1 MLNISLTQMKYA
13 MEVYKAGSISQ
24 AAKNLYMNQ
33 PNLSKA
39 IKELESAIGFTIFL
53 RTPKGVMLSEEGVLF
68 LDYVDAIFK
77 KLDELEGK
85 LKQRKENNAS
95 LHISLPRA
103 TYITYAFT
111 EFIKGIQSTPEI
123 KINYRETNN
132 AEAVEN
138 ILYHG
143 FDLGI
148 IRYTQPYEVEFQQS
162 LVRKNLVSREIWES
176 EYLLLMSANHPL
188 ANKDKIMLADLEVYT
203 ELVHGD
209 ENYNKTNPKGDITKR
224 IYLYERGSQFDLLR
238 NVPATYMWVSP
249 LPEYILK
256 NNNLIQRKC
265 CDNDICFK
273 DVLISRA
280 DYQYSVF
287 VEQFVDTLMRVKNE
301 IITGQLEDIV

>member
-1 MLNISLTQMKYA
+1 MLNINLNQMKYA
-13 MEVYKAGSISQ
+13 LEVYKAGSISQ

-39 IKELESAIGFTIFL
+39 IKELESAIGFTIFV
-53 RTPKGVMLSEEGVLF
+53 RTPKGVMLSEEGKLF
-68 LDYVDAIFK
+68 LDYADTIFK
-77 KLDELEGK
+77 QLEDLEDKLT
-85 LKQRKENNAS
+85 QRKRNNAS

-123 KINYRETNN
+123 QINYRETNN

-148 IRYTQPYEVEFQQS
+148 IRYTQPYELDFEQS
-162 LVRKNLVSREIWES
+162 LVRKNLKSTKIWES
-176 EYLLLMSANHPL
+176 EYWLLMSENHPL
-188 ANKDKIMLADLEVYT
+188 ANKEEILLADLEKYT

-209 ENYNKTNPKGDITKR
+209 ENYNKTNPHGDINKR

-238 NVPATYMWVSP
+238 SVAETYMWVSP
-249 LPEYILK
+249 LPAYILK

-265 CDNDICFK
+265 SDNDICFK
-273 DVLISRA
+273 DVLVCRA
-280 DYQYSVF
+280 NYQFTTFAS
-287 VEQFVDTLMRVKNE
+287 QFIETLMHVKD
-301 IITGQLEDIV
+301 DIRRDLHMIE